1 MFNIENFKVEM
12 SRYSGIFCICS
23 FLKKRFRIKNEFS
36 FAFGS
41 TSLNSFIK
49 MNSEEFEIEK
59 TR

>member
-12 SRYSGIFCICS
+12 SRYSGIFCICN

-49 MNSEEFEIEK
+49 MNSEEFEI
-59 TR
+59 